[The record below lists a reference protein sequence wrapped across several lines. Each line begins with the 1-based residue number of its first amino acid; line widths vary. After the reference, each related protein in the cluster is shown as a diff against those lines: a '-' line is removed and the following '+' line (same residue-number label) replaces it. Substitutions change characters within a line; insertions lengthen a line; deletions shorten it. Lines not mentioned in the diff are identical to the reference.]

1 MIAVP
6 LYNSNSYPSNA
17 DFLREYV
24 STLLQNAFP
33 HLQRYSFHSM
43 YIVFILIFSFYHSNQ
58 VKLFIRSMFE
68 FNNNPTKFKL
78 EVRDFLIQLKEFA
91 GENAELYLEE
101 KEKELEAQRKAEMQT
116 KLAIPG
122 MVKPSELPV
131 MDEDEAL

>member
-1 MIAVP
+1 
-6 LYNSNSYPSNA
+6 
-17 DFLREYV
+17 
-24 STLLQNAFP
+24 
-33 HLQRYSFHSM
+33 
-43 YIVFILIFSFYHSNQ
+43 
-58 VKLFIRSMFE
+58 MFE
-68 FNNNPTKFKL
+68 CNNNPTQFKL

-101 KEKELEAQRKAEMQT
+101 KENELEAQRKADLET